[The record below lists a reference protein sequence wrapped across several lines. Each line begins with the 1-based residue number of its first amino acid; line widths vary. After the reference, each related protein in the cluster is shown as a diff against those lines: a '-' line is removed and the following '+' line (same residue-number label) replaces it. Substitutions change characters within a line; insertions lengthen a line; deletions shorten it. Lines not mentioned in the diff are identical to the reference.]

1 MRRQIKMQIFWI
13 RSETID
19 DCWGPY
25 TSKPLADR
33 VQKIAYMAGHEDA
46 EVAVMECDEDLGR
59 IMAGL
64 LPWKIIAEIEDGE
77 LQKLS
82 CLLTWPP
89 EATEGIIRGA
99 SDTTGAFETVE
110 YMIWAK
116 TEMEAKRRLAQLS
129 AAPKAKAEAA

>member
-1 MRRQIKMQIFWI
+1 MQIFWV
-13 RSETID
+13 RSADEG

-46 EVAVMECDEDLGR
+46 EVAIMECDEDLGR

-77 LQKLS
+77 LQKTTCS
-82 CLLTWPP
+82 LTWPP
-89 EATEGIIRGA
+89 ETSEGIIRGEQ
-99 SDTTGAFETVE
+99 DNTGEFETVE

-116 TEMEAKRRLAQLS
+116 TENEAKRRLAQLS